1 MKAKEMIIKSAFS
14 EEEYSVGE
22 VEVHFAGWEHARKH
36 FSTFFSGGKWVFRAA
51 KNPDAVFLSEFER
64 NHPESAN
71 RANIIK
77 AYLSEFSSSI
87 SLYLKGDVA
96 PHRNDI
102 LENLSLMN
110 YYGAPDPLLDW
121 SFSPYVALYS
131 ALSSD
136 EVLKKPITI
145 FCINTGVLENI
156 CREFL
161 YSEKLR
167 IPAEAPF
174 GEYRRADI
182 FDSVFDYSLKDNP
195 GFIFPFN
202 PTRKTISFLQRQGF
216 FTFNG
221 GFLKDFEY
229 SLISMSKLCA
239 KKNIAQPENFI
250 NKITISASASDEIMD
265 DLFLMNITSMTLNNG
280 IRGYAKSVK
289 EYAKRRL

>member
-1 MKAKEMIIKSAFS
+1 M
-14 EEEYSVGE
+14 
-22 VEVHFAGWEHARKH
+22 EVHFAGWEHARKH
-36 FSTFFSGGKWVFRAA
+36 FLTFFSGGKWIFRAA
-51 KNPDAVFLSEFER
+51 KNPDAVFLSEFEI

-77 AYLSEFSSSI
+77 AYLSEFSSNI

-96 PHRNDI
+96 PQRNDI

-136 EVLKKPITI
+136 EVLKKPVTI
-145 FCINTGVLENI
+145 FCINTGILENI

-174 GEYRRADI
+174 GEYRRAYI
-182 FDSVFDYSLKDNP
+182 FDSIFDYSLKDNP
-195 GFIFPFN
+195 GFVFPFN

-229 SLISMSKLCA
+229 SMISMCKLCA

-250 NKITISASASDEIMD
+250 NKVTISASAFDEIMD
-265 DLFLMNITSMTLNNG
+265 DLFLMNITSLTLNNG

-289 EYAKRRL
+289 EYARRRL

>member
-36 FSTFFSGGKWVFRAA
+36 FSTFFFRRKMGFQSGKKSRCCFSFR
-51 KNPDAVFLSEFER
+51 LER

-77 AYLSEFSSSI
+77 AYLSEFSSNI

-96 PHRNDI
+96 PQRNDI

-136 EVLKKPITI
+136 EVLKKP
-145 FCINTGVLENI
+145 E
-156 CREFL
+156 
-161 YSEKLR
+161 
-167 IPAEAPF
+167 
-174 GEYRRADI
+174 
-182 FDSVFDYSLKDNP
+182 
-195 GFIFPFN
+195 
-202 PTRKTISFLQRQGF
+202 
-216 FTFNG
+216 
-221 GFLKDFEY
+221 
-229 SLISMSKLCA
+229 
-239 KKNIAQPENFI
+239 
-250 NKITISASASDEIMD
+250 
-265 DLFLMNITSMTLNNG
+265 
-280 IRGYAKSVK
+280 
-289 EYAKRRL
+289 

>member
-1 MKAKEMIIKSAFS
+1 M
-14 EEEYSVGE
+14 
-22 VEVHFAGWEHARKH
+22 EVHFAGWEHARKH
-36 FSTFFSGGKWVFRAA
+36 FSTFFSGGKWIFRAA
-51 KNPDAVFLSEFER
+51 KNPDAVFLSEFEI

-77 AYLSEFSSSI
+77 AYLSEFSSNI

-96 PHRNDI
+96 PQRNDI

-136 EVLKKPITI
+136 EVLKKPVTI
-145 FCINTGVLENI
+145 FCINTGILENI

-174 GEYRRADI
+174 GEYRRAYI
-182 FDSVFDYSLKDNP
+182 FDSIFDYSLKDNP
-195 GFIFPFN
+195 GFVFPFN

-229 SLISMSKLCA
+229 SMISMCKLCA

-250 NKITISASASDEIMD
+250 NKVTISASAFDEIMD
-265 DLFLMNITSMTLNNG
+265 DLFLMNITSLTLNNG

-289 EYAKRRL
+289 EYARRRL

>member
-1 MKAKEMIIKSAFS
+1 MKAKEMIIKSVFS
-14 EEEYSVGE
+14 EEEFSAGE

-36 FSTFFSGGKWVFRAA
+36 LSTYFTGGKWIFRAA
-51 KNPDAVFLSEFER
+51 KNPESIFLSDFEK

-77 AYLSEFSSSI
+77 AYLSEFSSNI
-87 SLYLKGDVA
+87 SLYLKGEVS
-96 PHRNDI
+96 PQRNDI

-110 YYGAPDPLLDW
+110 YYGAPDPLLEW

-136 EVLKKPITI
+136 EISKKPITI
-145 FCINTGVLENI
+145 FCINAGIIENI

-174 GEYRRADI
+174 GEYRRSDI
-182 FDSVFDYSLKDNP
+182 FDSLFEYSLKDNP
-195 GFIFPFN
+195 GFLFPFS
-202 PTRKTISFLQRQGF
+202 PVRKTLSFLLKQGY
-216 FTFNG
+216 FTYSG
-221 GFLKDFEY
+221 AMLKDFEY
-229 SLISMSKLCA
+229 SLISMCRFCA
-239 KKNIAQPENFI
+239 KKNIAQVENFI
-250 NKITISASASDEIMD
+250 NKVTISASASEEIMD
-265 DLFLMNITSMTLNNG
+265 DLFLMNITSRTLNSG

-289 EYAKRRL
+289 EYARRRF